1 MAASGQLIDGIAHDL
16 NNLRKIIAADLHL
29 IMKQSAPSSDIET
42 RVNNAQEAI
51 KKGAQQ
57 TNQLLALSLSQ
68 ADEMK
73 PWLGLH

>member
-1 MAASGQLIDGIAHDL
+1 MDASCQLIDGIANDL

-29 IMKQSAPSSDIET
+29 IMKQSAPSGDMET
-42 RVNNAQEAI
+42 RFNNAQDAI
-51 KKGAQQ
+51 KKGAKQ
-57 TNQLLALSLSQ
+57 TNQLLAFSLSQ

>member
-1 MAASGQLIDGIAHDL
+1 MDASGQLIDGIAHDL
-16 NNLRKIIAADLHL
+16 NNLRKIIAVDLHL
-29 IMKQSAPSSDIET
+29 IMKRSASSGDIET

-57 TNQLLALSLSQ
+57 TNQLLAFRLSQ
-68 ADEMK
+68 ADEVK

>member
-1 MAASGQLIDGIAHDL
+1 MDASGQLIDGTANDL
-16 NNLRKIIAADLHL
+16 SNLRQIIAADLHP

-57 TNQLLALSLSQ
+57 ANQLLAFSLSQ

>member
-1 MAASGQLIDGIAHDL
+1 MDASCQLIDGIAHDL

-29 IMKQSAPSSDIET
+29 IMKQSAPSGDMET
-42 RVNNAQEAI
+42 RVNNARDAI
-51 KKGAQQ
+51 KKGAKQ
-57 TNQLLALSLSQ
+57 TNQLLAFSLSQ